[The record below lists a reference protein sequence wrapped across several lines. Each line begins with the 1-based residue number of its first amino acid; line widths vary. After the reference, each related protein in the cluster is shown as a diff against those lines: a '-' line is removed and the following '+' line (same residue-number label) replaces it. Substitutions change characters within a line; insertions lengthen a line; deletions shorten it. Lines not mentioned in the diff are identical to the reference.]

1 MTRQEEPP
9 KGRRGSLAPHTLYET
24 EAAELTNLSDICK
37 FDCGQTTP
45 QRLWN
50 AKDDCTAHGDDPSAP
65 DTVLYLAYGSNM
77 CAQTFLGMRKIK
89 PLSQMN
95 VCVPSLR
102 LTFSLPGVAYME
114 PCFANVDYRDA
125 ESEMPDGHPDK
136 NWDGRLVGVVYE
148 VTQSDWR
155 NIMRTE
161 GGGASYKEI
170 VVPCIPLSSAAGAT
184 LPATFMAR
192 TLHAPRTPDHKRP
205 GNCGWWDRLTTGP
218 YRPRDDYAQP
228 SPRYINLLRTGA
240 QEHNLPLAYKEYLD
254 SIQPYT
260 ATSTGQKL
268 GKFIFMLLFLPLFIL
283 MIRAAA
289 LFADE
294 NGQIPKGL
302 STAMTIISNIMW
314 ICYDLFLRPVFGDGE
329 RTRAMD
335 DAKRDTAHAISEKGR
350 LLDGSQESELH
361 APMA

>member
-9 KGRRGSLAPHTLYET
+9 QGRRGSLAPHTLYET
-24 EAAELTNLSDICK
+24 EAAELTNLSTECQFK
-37 FDCGQTTP
+37 CGETTP
-45 QRLWN
+45 QRLWS
-50 AKDDCTAHGDDPSAP
+50 AKDDCTAHGDDPAAP

-95 VCVPSLR
+95 VYVPSLR

-114 PCFANVDYRDA
+114 PCFGNVDYRDTNSDTA
-125 ESEMPDGHPDK
+125 DGHPDK
-136 NWDGRLVGVVYE
+136 HWDGCLVGVVYE
-148 VTQSDWR
+148 VTKADWR

-170 VVPCIPLSSAAGAT
+170 VVPCFPLASAKGVAT
-184 LPATFMAR
+184 LPETFMAR
-192 TLHAPRTPDHKRP
+192 TLHAPRTPDSQRP

-228 SPRYINLLRTGA
+228 SLRYLKLLRTGA
-240 QEHNLPLAYKEYLD
+240 REHDLPETYQDYLD

-260 ATSTGQKL
+260 PTHTSQKI
-268 GKFIFMLLFLPLFIL
+268 GKFLFIILFGPLFLCL
-283 MIRAAA
+283 MRVAA

-294 NGQIPKGL
+294 NGQTPKAM
-302 STAMTIISNIMW
+302 SAIMTILSNIMW
-314 ICYDLFLRPVFGDGE
+314 ITYDNLLKPVFGDGE
-329 RTRAMD
+329 RTESRD
-335 DAKRDTAHAISEKGR
+335 DAKTESSNSVSEKQS
-350 LLDGSQESELH
+350 LLDSHSSPPKQH
-361 APMA
+361 CC